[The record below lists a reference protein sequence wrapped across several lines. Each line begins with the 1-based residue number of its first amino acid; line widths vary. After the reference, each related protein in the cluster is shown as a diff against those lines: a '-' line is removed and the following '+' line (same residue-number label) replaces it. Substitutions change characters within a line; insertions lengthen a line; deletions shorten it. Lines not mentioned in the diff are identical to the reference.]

1 MRNNGKQ
8 KAHYNKT
15 RNSCE
20 NNRHKNSFFYK
31 LLYTKAITH
40 FRTFA
45 ALKLYA

>member
-1 MRNNGKQ
+1 MRNNG
-8 KAHYNKT
+8 
-15 RNSCE
+15 
-20 NNRHKNSFFYK
+20 NNTPVTIIQAIVAKSDLHKNSFLYK